1 MMSRRAQAEMME
13 WFPRIIMLVVAVI
26 VIAVLVNYYSN
37 RDIEGER
44 VERAA
49 MIYRLYYDGN
59 LIMHKD
65 PLVGRTYPGIVDLE
79 RFDETRL
86 AAKYTGRS
94 ALSDE
99 SRLAACLDLNWT
111 QGPYKPRVIC
121 TDRRTFEKYLPIA
134 QSGLFGGGGASMER
148 AVFPVTIK
156 DKSSFA
162 PGTLTITVVRR
173 NT

>member
-1 MMSRRAQAEMME
+1 MMQRRAQAEMME

-26 VIAVLVNYYSN
+26 VITVLVNYYSN
-37 RDIEGER
+37 RDVEGDA

-59 LIMHKD
+59 LIMYKD
-65 PLVGRTYPGIVDLE
+65 PLIGRTYPGIIDLE
-79 RFDETRL
+79 RFDEKRL
-86 AAKYTGRS
+86 ADTYSGRS

-99 SRLAACLDLNWT
+99 SRIAACLELNWT
-111 QGPYKPRVIC
+111 QGRHEPRVIC
-121 TDRRTFEKYLPIA
+121 TDRRTFEKYSPLA
-134 QSGLFGGGGASMER
+134 QSGLFGAGGASMER
-148 AVFPVTIK
+148 ASFPVTIK
-156 DKSSFA
+156 DKSSLA